1 MNRTISNFLLIFP
14 ILLLLV
20 GFSLLLSSCNP
31 NYNPDKQYKSG
42 KEVKATPVNS
52 KATNIEYITGPVS
65 NNSQSDQGLYKVTL
79 DDGKEILI
87 YRGTESV
94 SMIQLK

>member
-14 ILLLLV
+14 ILLFLLV
-20 GFSLLLSSCNP
+20 ACNP

-42 KEVKATPVNS
+42 KAVKATPVNS
-52 KATNIEYITGPVS
+52 KTSNIEYITGPLT
-65 NNSQSDQGLYKVTL
+65 NDSQTNQGLYKVTL
-79 DDGKEILI
+79 EDGKEILI

-94 SMIQLK
+94 SMIQLN

>member
-1 MNRTISNFLLIFP
+1 MNRIISNFLLIFP
-14 ILLLLV
+14 ILLFLLV
-20 GFSLLLSSCNP
+20 SCNP
-31 NYNPDKQYKSG
+31 NYNPDKKYTSG
-42 KEVKATPVNS
+42 KQVKATPVNS

-65 NNSQSDQGLYKVTL
+65 NDSQTDQGLYKVTL

-94 SMIQLK
+94 SMIQLH

>member
-1 MNRTISNFLLIFP
+1 MNRIISNFLLILP
-14 ILLLLV
+14 ILLFLLV
-20 GFSLLLSSCNP
+20 SCNP
-31 NYNPDKQYKSG
+31 NYNPDKQYTSG

-65 NNSQSDQGLYKVTL
+65 NDSQTDQGLYKVTL

-94 SMIQLK
+94 SMIQLH

>member
-1 MNRTISNFLLIFP
+1 MNRIISNFLLIFP
-14 ILLLLV
+14 ILLFLLV
-20 GFSLLLSSCNP
+20 SCNP
-31 NYNPDKQYKSG
+31 NYNPDKQYTSG

-65 NNSQSDQGLYKVTL
+65 NDSQTDQGLYKVTL

-94 SMIQLK
+94 SMIQLH

>member
-1 MNRTISNFLLIFP
+1 MRKEPLIAFSICTIVYVAAFLI
-14 ILLLLV
+14 V
-20 GFSLLLSSCNP
+20 SCKPKIKDGNL
-31 NYNPDKQYKSG
+31 YTTG

-65 NNSQSDQGLYKVTL
+65 NDSQTDQGLYKVTL

-94 SMIQLK
+94 SMIQLH